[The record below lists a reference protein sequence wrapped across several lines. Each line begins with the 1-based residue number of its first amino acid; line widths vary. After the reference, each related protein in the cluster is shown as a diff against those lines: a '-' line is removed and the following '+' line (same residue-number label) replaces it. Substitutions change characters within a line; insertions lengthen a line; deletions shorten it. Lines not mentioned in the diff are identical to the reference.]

1 MPGIPAPYN
10 IRDPG
15 YKVPDPISRWGVAI
29 LLRKEV
35 PPVMDPIY
43 VMGLLILGLIIG
55 VVLGL
60 RLKKPEK
67 EVDLGPAIEEAEKI
81 KQQAREEAERLK
93 KEAKLKGQDEAFKL
107 KREAESEIKERK
119 AELQN
124 LERRLHNK
132 EEQLE
137 RKQQIIDQKELE
149 VLEREKG
156 LQKREREVESKEK
169 EVQSLVEEQ
178 RARLEKIAGMSA
190 QEAKDYLLKTIE
202 VDARQDAARLLKKI
216 ETETRENAAKKARE
230 IIALAI
236 SRYAG
241 EYIAERTVSVV
252 QLPNEEMKGRIIGRE
267 GRNIRAIEAATG
279 VDLIIDDTPEAV
291 LLSGFNPVRREVA
304 RVALERLVADGRIH
318 PARIE
323 EVVKKVE
330 REIDTAIKEAGEQAT
345 FDVGVYGIHPE
356 LVRLLGKLK
365 FRTSFAQNVLQH
377 SIEVA
382 FLCGIMASELG
393 INVKKAK
400 RAGLLHDIGKAVDH
414 EVEGPHAL
422 IGADLAKKYGESKEV
437 VHAIAAHH
445 EDVKPET
452 VLAVLVQA
460 ADALSG
466 ARPGAR
472 REMLETYVKRLED
485 LERIATSF
493 SGVQKSYAIQAGRE
507 IRIMVDADKV
517 SDPEAVLL
525 SREVAKKI
533 ESELSYPGQIKVTV
547 IREMRAVEY
556 AK

>member
-1 MPGIPAPYN
+1 M
-10 IRDPG
+10 
-15 YKVPDPISRWGVAI
+15 
-29 LLRKEV
+29 E
-35 PPVMDPIY
+35 PIY
-43 VMGLLILGLIIG
+43 MVGLLLVGLAIG
-55 VVLGL
+55 VLVGTRFL
-60 RLKKPEK
+60 RRSGVPEP
-67 EVDLGPAIEEAEKI
+67 DLGPVRAEAERI
-81 KQQAREEAERLK
+81 KKEAEEEAERLY
-93 KEAKLKGQDEAFKL
+93 KEAKLKGQDEAFRL

-119 AELQN
+119 AEIQS

-137 RKQQIIDQKELE
+137 RKQQLLDQKELE
-149 VLEREKG
+149 VFSREKE
-156 LQKREREVESKEK
+156 LQKKEHLVQKREHEVDSM
-169 EVQSLVEEQ
+169 VEEQ
-178 RARLEKIAGMSA
+178 RAKLEKIAGMSA
-190 QEAKDYLLKTIE
+190 QEAKEYLIKTME
-202 VDARQDAARLLKKI
+202 ADARQEAARLLKRI
-216 ETETRENAAKKARE
+216 ETETKESAAKKARE
-230 IIALAI
+230 IISLAI

-241 EYIAERTVSVV
+241 EYVAERTVSVV
-252 QLPNEEMKGRIIGRE
+252 PLPNEEMKGRIIGRE

-279 VDLIIDDTPEAV
+279 IDLIIDDTPEAV

-323 EVVKKVE
+323 EIVRKVE
-330 REIDTAIKEAGEQAT
+330 REIDVAIKEAGEQAT

-356 LVRLLGKLK
+356 LVKLLGKLK

-393 INVKKAK
+393 VNVKKAK

-414 EVEGPHAL
+414 EVEGPHAI
-422 IGADLAKKYGESKEV
+422 IGADLAKKYGESKDV
-437 VHAIAAHH
+437 IHAIAAHH

-493 SGVQKSYAIQAGRE
+493 PGVQKSYAIQAGRE

-517 SDPEAVLL
+517 TDPDAVLL
-525 SREVAKKI
+525 SRDIAKKI

-547 IREMRAVEY
+547 IREMRAVDY